1 MRTLSW
7 FFENISKFIIL
18 KKNTEKVRS
27 LYKFYE
33 VGMNIQRVKTELKF
47 VKTQKFWLYINTIV
61 LMIVMLGY
69 SEINTEVSDTSIEII
84 ESDDYREV
92 SENNE
97 DDNGILTMI

>member
-1 MRTLSW
+1 M
-7 FFENISKFIIL
+7 L
-18 KKNTEKVRS
+18 KPRS
-27 LYKFYE
+27 FD
-33 VGMNIQRVKTELKF
+33 V
-47 VKTQKFWLYINTIV
+47 YINTIV

-97 DDNGILTMI
+97 DEDGILTMI

>member
-1 MRTLSW
+1 M
-7 FFENISKFIIL
+7 L
-18 KKNTEKVRS
+18 KPRS
-27 LYKFYE
+27 FD
-33 VGMNIQRVKTELKF
+33 V
-47 VKTQKFWLYINTIV
+47 YINTIV

>member
-1 MRTLSW
+1 MMRSENFSLG

-47 VKTQKFWLYINTIV
+47 VKTQKF
-61 LMIVMLGY
+61 
-69 SEINTEVSDTSIEII
+69 
-84 ESDDYREV
+84 
-92 SENNE
+92 
-97 DDNGILTMI
+97 

>member
-1 MRTLSW
+1 M
-7 FFENISKFIIL
+7 
-18 KKNTEKVRS
+18 
-27 LYKFYE
+27 
-33 VGMNIQRVKTELKF
+33 
-47 VKTQKFWLYINTIV
+47 YINTIV

>member
-1 MRTLSW
+1 MMRSENFSLG

-47 VKTQKFWLYINTIV
+47 VKTQKFWCVHKYYSIND
-61 LMIVMLGY
+61 
-69 SEINTEVSDTSIEII
+69 SDVRLLR
-84 ESDDYREV
+84 DKYRGLRYKYRNHRV
-92 SENNE
+92 WWLQR
-97 DDNGILTMI
+97 GIRE